1 MLMSAPHSV
10 VALAEEEAGGKGG
23 TMGLGVS
30 EVKSMVVFEEGDC
43 EGEKKE
49 AMVTFFFFPVE
60 KDLAVEGFRLR
71 LFITEFREIDR

>member
-10 VALAEEEAGGKGG
+10 VALAEEEAGGEGG
-23 TMGLGVS
+23 LDVS
-30 EVKSMVVFEEGDC
+30 EVKSMVVFEEGVC

-71 LFITEFREIDR
+71 LFITDR

>member
-1 MLMSAPHSV
+1 MSAPHSV
-10 VALAEEEAGGKGG
+10 VALAEEEAGGEGG
-23 TMGLGVS
+23 TRLDVF
-30 EVKSMVVFEEGDC
+30 EVKSMVVFEEGVC

-71 LFITEFREIDR
+71 LFITDR